1 MPREYASPELANL
14 IAARLH
20 TDEIE
25 QRLRVPLTPAEAQD
39 IADLIDW
46 FSRRYPT
53 AKDRLTYARRKLQQL
68 QKSQAER
75 SAAIEATDGTEAK
88 TYLAAARRLAAAHRE
103 NDPKTL
109 LVFLASD
116 PHRKKIRLLEVT
128 RSAPTIGDPLA
139 VEFLPRPDL
148 GYPFA
153 CTLVLLSPD
162 EWEAVKEDR
171 LDLPVGFRKEALEP
185 L

>member
-20 TDEIE
+20 PDEIE
-25 QRLRVPLTPAEAQD
+25 RRLRVPLTPSEAQD
-39 IADLIDW
+39 INDLVDW
-46 FSRRYPT
+46 FTRRYPT

-68 QKSQAER
+68 RESEASR
-75 SAAIEATDGTEAK
+75 ASAIEAL
-88 TYLAAARRLAAAHRE
+88 TYHDAARRLAAAHRA
-103 NDPKTL
+103 NDPATL
-109 LVFLASD
+109 LVFLAPD
-116 PHRKKIRLLEVT
+116 PHQKKIRLLEVT
-128 RSAPTIGDPLA
+128 RSAPTLGDPLA

-162 EWEAVKEDR
+162 EWEAVKDDR
-171 LDLPVGFRKEALEP
+171 LELPIGFCKEALEP